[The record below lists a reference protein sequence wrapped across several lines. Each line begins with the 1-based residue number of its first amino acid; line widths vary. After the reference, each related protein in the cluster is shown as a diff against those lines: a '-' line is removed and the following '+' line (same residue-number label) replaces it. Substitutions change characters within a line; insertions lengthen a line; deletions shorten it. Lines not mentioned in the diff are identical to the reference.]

1 MSTKKELEGKIA
13 LITGATSGIGA
24 AAARLLATAGAT
36 VIVAGRDA
44 AGGQKVVAEIT
55 SAGGQARFAPVDL
68 GDLSSVRKLAT
79 SVGEVDVLVNN
90 AGIFPAAPT
99 VEQDAAAFDQAMAVN
114 VRAPYF
120 LTAALVP
127 RMLAKKWGS
136 IVNVT
141 TMAAEI
147 GMPGLSVYSASKAA
161 LASLTRTWAAEFS
174 GGGVRVNSVS
184 PGPTRT
190 EKVLRLMGSAV
201 EQAGQGTP
209 LGRMAKPEEIAEAIL
224 FLASDRSSYVTG
236 ITLAADGGRTAI

>member
-1 MSTKKELEGKIA
+1 MSTKKELEGKTA

-24 AAARLLATAGAT
+24 AAARLLARAGAT
-36 VIVAGRDA
+36 VIVAGRDV

-68 GDLSSVRKLAT
+68 GDLGSVGKLAT

-90 AGIFPAAPT
+90 AGIFPTGPT
-99 VEQDAAAFDQAMAVN
+99 VEQDPAVFDQALAVN

-127 RMLAKKWGS
+127 RMMAKKWGS

-161 LASLTRTWAAEFS
+161 LASLTRTWAAEFAA
-174 GGGVRVNSVS
+174 GGVRVNSVA

-190 EKVLRLMGSAV
+190 EKVVRLMGAAV
-201 EQAGQGTP
+201 EQLGQGTP
-209 LGRMAKPEEIAEAIL
+209 LGRMANPEEIAEVIL

-236 ITLAADGGRTAI
+236 ITLAADGGRTAV

>member
-1 MSTKKELEGKIA
+1 MSTRKELEGRTA

-24 AAARLLATAGAT
+24 AAARLLAHAGAT

-55 SAGGQARFAPVDL
+55 SAGGRASFAPVDL
-68 GDLSSVRKLAT
+68 GDLGSVRKLAT

-90 AGIFPAAPT
+90 AGVFPAAPT

-127 RMLAKKWGS
+127 RMLDKKWGS

-190 EKVLRLMGSAV
+190 EKVLRLMGPAV

-236 ITLAADGGRTAI
+236 ATLAADGGRTAV

>member
-1 MSTKKELEGKIA
+1 MATRKELEGKIA

-24 AAARLLATAGAT
+24 AAARLLARAGAT

-44 AGGQKVVAEIT
+44 AGGRQVVDEIT
-55 SAGGQARFAPVDL
+55 SAGGQARFASVDL
-68 GDLSSVRKLAT
+68 GDLDSVRQLAT

-90 AGIFPAAPT
+90 AGIFPTGPT
-99 VEQDAAAFDQAMAVN
+99 VEQDAATFDQAVAVN

-127 RMLAKKWGS
+127 RMMAKKRGS

-141 TMAAEI
+141 TMAAAI
-147 GMPGLSVYSASKAA
+147 GMPGLSVYSATKAA
-161 LASLTRTWAAEFS
+161 LASLTRTWAAEFAA
-174 GGGVRVNSVS
+174 GGVRFNSVS

-190 EKVLRLMGSAV
+190 EKIVRLMGAAV
-201 EQAGQGTP
+201 EQLGQGTP
-209 LGRMAKPEEIAEAIL
+209 LGRMANPDEIAEVIL

-236 ITLAADGGRTAI
+236 TTLAADGGRTAV